1 MTEDW
6 ALAGIV
12 FGLLGV
18 ATLVGRWLRLHDSLA
33 IDRRAVDTFIGRIQ
47 SGWFFTVVVAVA
59 FFYPKLTVFLFFLIS
74 FWALREFVTLTPT
87 RIGDHRAL
95 FWVFFFFTPMQFF
108 LIAFDNY
115 GLYSVLIP
123 VYGFL
128 FVAAR
133 AAFAGDFDR
142 FLERIAKV
150 QCALMLCVYC
160 LSFAPALLFIEWKTT
175 VEGGEVAPSDDPFM
189 QARVLLFFITIVLA
203 SELLQWIGSRIY
215 SRHVIAP
222 NIDPVRSWEGV
233 LVGATSTAVVGFAL
247 GWATPFPSWWQPPA
261 MSLLIA
267 AMATAGSLTMSA
279 VKKDRGELTT
289 GTFVEGHGGVLS
301 RIDAICFAAPVFF
314 HVSRYFFGEP
324 WTG

>member
-1 MTEDW
+1 MKEDW

-12 FGLLGV
+12 FGLLSV
-18 ATLVGRWLRLHDSLA
+18 ATLVGRWLRRHDTPA

-47 SGWFFTVVVAVA
+47 SGWFFTVVVASA
-59 FFYPKLTVFLFFLIS
+59 FFYPRLTVFFFFMIS

-128 FVAAR
+128 FIAAR

-150 QCALMLCVYC
+150 QCALMICVYC
-160 LSFAPALLFIEWKTT
+160 LSFAPALLFIHWRPDLAASRGAD
-175 VEGGEVAPSDDPFM
+175 VVDRFV

-203 SELLQWIGSRIY
+203 SELFQWIWSRIY
-215 SRHVIAP
+215 GRHLIAA
-222 NIDPVRSWEGV
+222 NIDAARSWEGV
-233 LVGATSTAVVGFAL
+233 LVGATCTAALGLAL
-247 GWATPFPSWWQPPA
+247 GWATPFPRWWHASA

-279 VKKDRGELTT
+279 IKKDRGELTT
-289 GTFVEGHGGVLS
+289 GNFVEGHGGVLS

-314 HVSRYFFGEP
+314 HVSRYFFAEP

>member
-1 MTEDW
+1 MNEDW

-12 FGLLGV
+12 FGLLSV
-18 ATLVGRWLRLHDSLA
+18 ATLVGLWLRRHDTPAL
-33 IDRRAVDTFIGRIQ
+33 DRRAVDTFIGRIQ
-47 SGWFFTVVVAVA
+47 SGWFFTIVVAVA
-59 FFYPKLTVFLFFLIS
+59 FFYPRLTVFLFFMIS

-87 RIGDHRAL
+87 RSGDHRAL

-108 LIAFDNY
+108 LVAFDNY

-128 FVAAR
+128 FIAAR

-150 QCALMLCVYC
+150 QCALMICVYC
-160 LSFAPALLFIEWKTT
+160 LSFAPALLFLRWRTDLDASR
-175 VEGGEVAPSDDPFM
+175 GAAPVDRFV

-203 SELLQWIGSRIY
+203 SELLQWIWSRIY
-215 SRHVIAP
+215 GRHVIASS
-222 NIDPVRSWEGV
+222 IDATRSWEGV
-233 LVGATSTAVVGFAL
+233 LVGATCTAALGLAL
-247 GWATPFPSWWQPPA
+247 GWATPFPRWWQAPA

-289 GTFVEGHGGVLS
+289 GNFVEGHGGVLG

-314 HVSRYFFGEP
+314 HISRYFFAEP

>member
-12 FGLLGV
+12 FGVLSV
-18 ATLVGRWLRLHDSLA
+18 ATLVGRWLRRNDSSS
-33 IDRRAVDTFIGRIQ
+33 IDRRAVDTFVGRIQ
-47 SGWFFTVVVAVA
+47 SGWFLAVVVGVA
-59 FFYPKLTVFLFFLIS
+59 FFYPRLTVFLFFLIS

-95 FWVFFFFTPMQFF
+95 FWVFFFFTPMQFL

-128 FVAAR
+128 FIAAR
-133 AAFAGDFDR
+133 AAFAGDYDR
-142 FLERIAKV
+142 YLERIAKV
-150 QCALMLCVYC
+150 QCALMICVYC
-160 LSFAPALLFIEWKTT
+160 LSFTPALLFVRWRTELAGAG
-175 VEGGEVAPSDDPFM
+175 GGETEDRFVQP
-189 QARVLLFFITIVLA
+189 RVLLFFITIVLA
-203 SELLQWIGSRIY
+203 SELFQWIWSRVY
-215 SRHVIAP
+215 RQHLIAQS
-222 NIDPVRSWEGV
+222 IDPNRSWEGV
-233 LVGATSTAVVGFAL
+233 LVGAICTAALGLAL
-247 GWATPFPSWWQPPA
+247 GWATPFPRWWQAPA
-261 MSLLIA
+261 MSVLIA

-279 VKKDRGELTT
+279 IRKDRGELTT
-289 GTFVEGHGGVLS
+289 GTYVEGHGGVLS

-314 HVSRYFFGEP
+314 HIARYFFGQP